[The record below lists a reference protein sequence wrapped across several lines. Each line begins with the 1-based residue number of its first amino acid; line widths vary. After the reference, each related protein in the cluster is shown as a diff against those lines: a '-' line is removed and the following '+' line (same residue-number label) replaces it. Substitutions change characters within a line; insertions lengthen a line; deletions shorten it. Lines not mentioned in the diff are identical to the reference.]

1 MLWCIRRPLLLQI
14 LIETKMNIFEQ
25 NKYMY
30 TYFTYMDL
38 AFLKELRRRRINHS
52 INHSINQSIKE
63 LINQSVDQL
72 INLSINQSIDQ
83 SIRQTRAKKNLSIR
97 IAREDSLQYAQ
108 QEIVDDIR

>member
-1 MLWCIRRPLLLQI
+1 
-14 LIETKMNIFEQ
+14 MNIFEQ

-52 INHSINQSIKE
+52 INQSIKE
-63 LINQSVDQL
+63 SINQSVDQL